1 MSDPTKPA
9 LDMAALVA
17 RVRAGR
23 QQWLQLDADAAD
35 ATTGRA
41 LCWAMPG
48 WEAQYRMGDGGA
60 AYVRE
65 CVGLVVG
72 WRGFTV
78 GDVLPGH
85 EDAATALP
93 YSPEAL
99 ALVLADNAGWVTRLA
114 NVVHKA
120 LADRQASQEAA
131 RGN

>member
-1 MSDPTKPA
+1 MSDPTKPG
-9 LDMAALVA
+9 LNMAELVA

-23 QQWLQLDADAAD
+23 QQWLQLDADAAEG
-35 ATTGRA
+35 AGRA

-78 GDVLPGH
+78 GDVLPAH

-99 ALVLADNAGWVTRLA
+99 SLVLADHPGWVTHLA
-114 NVVHKA
+114 AAVHKA
-120 LADRQASQEAA
+120 LAERQASQEAA

>member
-1 MSDPTKPA
+1 MSDAKPA
-9 LDMAALVA
+9 LDMAQLVA

-23 QQWLQLDADAAD
+23 QQWLQLDDTEGA
-35 ATTGRA
+35 TGRA

-65 CVGLVVG
+65 CVALVVG

-93 YSPEAL
+93 YSPETLAL
-99 ALVLADNAGWVTRLA
+99 ALADNPGWVTRLA
-114 NVVHKA
+114 AAVHKA